1 MTPTENESDMSQE
14 QLLDEHGERLNVHA
28 ERLNTHD
35 KILGEHQKILGEYGM
50 SLFGDDR
57 LNVKGLVESMRETSD
72 ALKVLLAWK
81 DELSIYWRT
90 AQLAARLG
98 LILLAIISG
107 GVWWPQ
113 ISALLK
119 LLGG

>member
-1 MTPTENESDMSQE
+1 MAPNDMSQE
-14 QLLDEHGERLNVHA
+14 QLLDEHGKRLNIHA
-28 ERLNTHD
+28 ERLGAHD
-35 KILGEHQKILGEYGM
+35 KILGEHQRILGEYGM

-57 LNVKGLVESMRETSD
+57 LNVKGLVESMSETSA
-72 ALKVLLAWK
+72 ALRDLLAWK
-81 DELSIYWRT
+81 DELGIYWRT
-90 AQLAARLG
+90 AQVAVRLG
-98 LILLAIISG
+98 LILLAIIGG

>member
-1 MTPTENESDMSQE
+1 MNQE
-14 QLLDEHGERLNVHA
+14 QLIDEYGKRLDVYD
-28 ERLNTHD
+28 ERLNTYD

-57 LNVKGLVESMRETSD
+57 LNVKGLVESMRETND
-72 ALKVLLAWK
+72 ALKGLLAWK
-81 DELSIYWRT
+81 DELGIYWRT
-90 AQLAARLG
+90 AQVAMRLG
-98 LILLAIISG
+98 LLLLAIIGG